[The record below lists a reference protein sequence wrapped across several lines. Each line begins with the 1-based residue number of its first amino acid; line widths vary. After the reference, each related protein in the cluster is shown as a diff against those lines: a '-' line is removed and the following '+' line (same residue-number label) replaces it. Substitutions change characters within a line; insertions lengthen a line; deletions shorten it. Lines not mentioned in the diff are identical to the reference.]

1 MKKQEQNREVYGK
14 VKKGKSLMEL
24 YMEKC
29 KELEQA
35 QQDIKE
41 LQRDACYLCVRQHN
55 VHY

>member
-1 MKKQEQNREVYGK
+1 MKKQEQNKEVYGK
-14 VKKGKSLMEL
+14 IKEGKSLMEL

-35 QQDIKE
+35 QADIKE
-41 LQRDACYLCVRQHN
+41 LQREACYLCVRQKG